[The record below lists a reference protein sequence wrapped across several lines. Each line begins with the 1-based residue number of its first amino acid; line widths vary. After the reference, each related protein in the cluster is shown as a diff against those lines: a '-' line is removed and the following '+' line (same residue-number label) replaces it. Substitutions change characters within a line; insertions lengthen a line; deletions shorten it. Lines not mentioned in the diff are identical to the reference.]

1 MRAALIL
8 CDNIRNEL
16 DAGAAMELPDRAHF
30 PSGPNPWKGV
40 KGGDVDVGEN
50 AMRRLGNHALRT
62 AQGIWQVGS

>member
-1 MRAALIL
+1 
-8 CDNIRNEL
+8 
-16 DAGAAMELPDRAHF
+16 MELPDRAHL
-30 PSGPNPWKGV
+30 PSGPHPWKGV